1 MGQFGT
7 LQGKN
12 ILITGAA
19 SGIGK
24 ETAMLCE
31 QLGARVILVD
41 CSEEGIK
48 AMAED
53 TGCEYYVLDLSRLD
67 EIEGMVK
74 SVVEKDGAIDGL
86 VHCAGISSRKPLRML
101 TLEGFEK
108 ILKVNFYSFVE
119 LVKSISKKGR
129 FGEHLSIVVMS
140 SEAAVDAFVRCA
152 ALELADKK
160 IRVNSVMAGEVD
172 TPLRQKALAY
182 SPLSEKI
189 EEQPLGVSSPD
200 EVASII
206 AFLLSDMT
214 KTLTGTSVKIDG
226 GMTI

>member
-1 MGQFGT
+1 
-7 LQGKN
+7 
-12 ILITGAA
+12 
-19 SGIGK
+19 
-24 ETAMLCE
+24 
-31 QLGARVILVD
+31 
-41 CSEEGIK
+41 
-48 AMAED
+48 MAED

-140 SEAAVDAFVRCA
+140 SVSSIKGYKAKAEYCVSKAAVDAFVRCA